1 MSLTKLSEAF
11 IRSAAY
17 ERRFLAKNPW
27 DLTMVL
33 WIPLATVLL
42 IWWIFSQTQITDLP
56 IGVIDQDNGPVANT
70 AVRYLEAS
78 PTLTVKNT
86 YYSAAEAEAAIL
98 QRDIYAVV
106 IIPEDFSRNILSS
119 QSSPLILQV
128 NAQYGTHSG
137 IIQTSVQAVAGTLSA
152 GVEIQRLVKQGMAPS
167 QAALAYSP
175 ISIQRISL
183 FNAATDYQQFLAST
197 VIPALLHILA
207 MVIGATTI
215 GRELRD
221 KQLGHWYGFID
232 AGKPEL
238 TLHYQ
243 TTTNAENNLPDSHQ
257 TVSNQAASDANHQTD
272 EHYTEQI
279 GQHISDSHHDGV
291 SKNSSANN
299 NNDVINNGPSS
310 TANQTTEPVSILV
323 LLFGLLGKYFWPML
337 AYSLWSI
344 LALWLAAPQESVAI
358 SSIVITYLSLI
369 ILMMLSFW
377 LGAIFTLGSF
387 SLRMGLSA
395 TGFISAP
402 SYAFAGVTFPYIAIS
417 DSAQHWSDAL
427 PLTHYLKLHI
437 AQLQMQAPV
446 AISLPI
452 IYGLAI
458 ATIIAMSLTA
468 LLTKRA
474 LAHPER
480 WGAR

>member
-1 MSLTKLSEAF
+1 MRLTQLSEAF

-17 ERRFLAKNPW
+17 ERRFLAKNSW
-27 DLTMVL
+27 DFAMVV

-42 IWWIFSQTQITDLP
+42 IWWIFSQTQITNLP
-56 IGVIDQDNGPVANT
+56 IGVIDQDNSPVANT

-78 PTLTVKNT
+78 PDITVRQL
-86 YYSAAEAEAAIL
+86 YRSPAAAEAAIL

-119 QSSPLILQV
+119 KPAPLILQV

-137 IIQTSVQAVAGTLSA
+137 IIQKSVQSVAATLSA

-167 QAALAYSP
+167 QAAIAYSP

-221 KQLGHWYGFID
+221 KRIGHWYAFID
-232 AGKPEL
+232 TGRPNLTALIDNEALSTLDNKQTRSDDPEISESL
-238 TLHYQ
+238 KK
-243 TTTNAENNLPDSHQ
+243 
-257 TVSNQAASDANHQTD
+257 NQQ
-272 EHYTEQI
+272 
-279 GQHISDSHHDGV
+279 
-291 SKNSSANN
+291 
-299 NNDVINNGPSS
+299 
-310 TANQTTEPVSILV
+310 VSIAILI
-323 LLFGLLGKYFWPML
+323 FGLLGKYFWPML
-337 AYSLWSI
+337 AYSIWSA
-344 LALWLAAPQESVAI
+344 LALWLATPQQTVALA
-358 SSIVITYLSLI
+358 SMVVTYIGLI
-369 ILMMLSFW
+369 LLMMLSFW
-377 LGAIFTLGSF
+377 LGAIFTLNSF

-417 DSAQHWSDAL
+417 DSAQHWSNIL

-437 AQLQMQAPV
+437 AQLQMHAPV

-452 IYGLAI
+452 IYGLTL
-458 ATIIAMSLTA
+458 ATLIAMGLTA
-468 LLTKRA
+468 VLSKRA
-474 LAHPER
+474 LARPER

>member
-1 MSLTKLSEAF
+1 MHLTKLSEAF
-11 IRSAAY
+11 LRSAAY
-17 ERRFLAKNPW
+17 ERRFLAKNHW
-27 DLTMVL
+27 DFSMVV

-56 IGVIDQDNGPVANT
+56 IGVIDQDNSAVANT

-78 PTLTVKNT
+78 PTLTVRQL
-86 YYSAAEAEAAIL
+86 YYSQADAEAAIL

-119 QSSPLILQV
+119 QPAPLTLQV

-137 IIQTSVQAVAGTLSA
+137 IIQAGVQAVASTLSA
-152 GVEIQRLVKQGMAPS
+152 GVEIKRLVKQGVAPS
-167 QAALAYSP
+167 QAMTAYAP
-175 ISIQRISL
+175 ISVQRISL
-183 FNAATDYQQFLAST
+183 FNAATNYQQFLAST

-221 KQLGHWYGFID
+221 KNIGRWYRFID
-232 AGKPEL
+232 IGKPHL
-238 TLHYQ
+238 TLSKPSK
-243 TTTNAENNLPDSHQ
+243 TTSSLSTKQDS
-257 TVSNQAASDANHQTD
+257 SDNKAS
-272 EHYTEQI
+272 
-279 GQHISDSHHDGV
+279 S
-291 SKNSSANN
+291 SSAK
-299 NNDVINNGPSS
+299 VPHS
-310 TANQTTEPVSILV
+310 VSLSV
-323 LLFGLLGKYFWPML
+323 LGFGLLGKYFWPIL
-337 AYSLWSI
+337 AYSLWSALI
-344 LALWLAAPQESVAI
+344 LWLATSNQNI
-358 SSIVITYLSLI
+358 NIMSLMAVYAGFLC
-369 ILMMLSFW
+369 LMVLSFW
-377 LGAIFTLGSF
+377 LGAIFTLNSF
-387 SLRMGLSA
+387 SLRMGLST

-417 DSAQHWSDAL
+417 DSAQYWSNAL

-437 AQLQMQAPV
+437 AQLQMQAPI

-452 IYGLAI
+452 VYGLMLA
-458 ATIIAMSLTA
+458 AIIALILAA

>member
-1 MSLTKLSEAF
+1 MRLTKQKKLSEQKGLIGAF
-11 IRSAAY
+11 VRSAGY

-27 DLTMVL
+27 DLSMVI

-42 IWWIFSQTQITDLP
+42 IWWIFSQIQITDLP
-56 IGVIDQDNGPVANT
+56 IGVMDNDRGPIANT
-70 AVRYLEAS
+70 AVRYLEAN
-78 PTLTVKNT
+78 PNLTVKQL
-86 YYSAAEAEAAIL
+86 YHSPAAVEAALL

-106 IIPEDFSRNILSS
+106 IIPEDFSRNISS
-119 QSSPLILQV
+119 SKPAPIVLQV

-137 IIQTSVQAVAGTLSA
+137 IIQTSVQSVIGTLSA
-152 GVEIQRLVKQGMAPS
+152 GVEIQRLVKKGMAPS
-167 QAALAYSP
+167 QAAIAYSP

-221 KQLGHWYGFID
+221 KQIGRWYNFIESGHPDLTSMEANIENDIENDKTISASTSVEDNKTFITD
-232 AGKPEL
+232 NKPRK
-238 TLHYQ
+238 
-243 TTTNAENNLPDSHQ
+243 
-257 TVSNQAASDANHQTD
+257 AS
-272 EHYTEQI
+272 
-279 GQHISDSHHDGV
+279 IS
-291 SKNSSANN
+291 
-299 NNDVINNGPSS
+299 
-310 TANQTTEPVSILV
+310 V
-323 LLFGLLGKYFWPML
+323 LLFGLLGKYFWPIL
-337 AYSLWSI
+337 AYSLWSV
-344 LALWLAAPQESVAI
+344 LALWLAAPQQAVVI
-358 SSIVITYLSLI
+358 SSIMATYVGLVL
-369 ILMMLSFW
+369 LMMLSFW
-377 LGAIFTLGSF
+377 LGAIFTLTSF
-387 SLRMGLSA
+387 SLRMGLSS

-417 DSAQHWSDAL
+417 DSAKHWSDAL

-452 IYGLAI
+452 VYGLTL
-458 ATIIAMSLTA
+458 ATVIAMFLVA
-468 LLTKRA
+468 LLSKRA

>member
-1 MSLTKLSEAF
+1 MRLTQLSEAF

-17 ERRFLAKNPW
+17 ERRFLHKNPW
-27 DLTMVL
+27 DLTMVV
-33 WIPLATVLL
+33 WIPLLTVLL
-42 IWWIFSQTQITDLP
+42 IWWIFSQTQITNLP
-56 IGVIDQDNGPVANT
+56 IGIIDQDNGPVANT
-70 AVRYLEAS
+70 AVRYLDAS
-78 PTLTVKNT
+78 PTLSVRQM

-119 QSSPLILQV
+119 KSAPLILQV

-137 IIQTSVQAVAGTLSA
+137 IIQTGVQAVAGTLSA
-152 GVEIQRLVKQGMAPS
+152 GVEIQRLIKQGMAPS
-167 QAALAYSP
+167 QAAIAYSP

-221 KQLGHWYGFID
+221 KQLGHWYGFIASAQAYD
-232 AGKPEL
+232 
-238 TLHYQ
+238 
-243 TTTNAENNLPDSHQ
+243 NLSG
-257 TVSNQAASDANHQTD
+257 S
-272 EHYTEQI
+272 I
-279 GQHISDSHHDGV
+279 
-291 SKNSSANN
+291 SANISGNVN
-299 NNDVINNGPSS
+299 NNVADNTVQKIAALSQPAAKLPNS
-310 TANQTTEPVSILV
+310 TAKDNTNQKPVSTLPSVHMGV

-337 AYSLWSI
+337 AYGLWSI
-344 LALWLAAPQESVAI
+344 LALWLATPQESVA
-358 SSIVITYLSLI
+358 SSAFFATYLGLLL
-369 ILMMLSFW
+369 LMMLSFW

-417 DSAQHWSDAL
+417 DSAKHWSDAL

-437 AQLQMQAPV
+437 AQMQMQAPV

-452 IYGLAI
+452 LYGLAI
-458 ATIIAMSLTA
+458 ATVVAMMLTA

>member
-1 MSLTKLSEAF
+1 MRLNKQKRLSGQKGLIGAF
-11 IRSAAY
+11 VRSAGY

-27 DLTMVL
+27 DLSMVL

-42 IWWIFSQTQITDLP
+42 IWWIFSQIQITDLP
-56 IGVIDQDNGPVANT
+56 IGVMDKDRGPIANT
-70 AVRYLEAS
+70 AVRYLEAN
-78 PTLTVKNT
+78 PNLTVRQL
-86 YYSAAEAEAAIL
+86 YHSPAAVEAALL

-106 IIPEDFSRNILSS
+106 IIPEDFSRNISS
-119 QSSPLILQV
+119 SKPAPIVLQV

-137 IIQTSVQAVAGTLSA
+137 IIQTSVQSVIGTLSA

-167 QAALAYSP
+167 QAAIAYSP
-175 ISIQRISL
+175 IGIQRISL

-221 KQLGHWYGFID
+221 KQIGRWYDFIESGHPD
-232 AGKPEL
+232 L
-238 TLHYQ
+238 TNIEANIKNDIKNDK
-243 TTTNAENNLPDSHQ
+243 TI
-257 TVSNQAASDANHQTD
+257 AASTSAADNKTFITD
-272 EHYTEQI
+272 NKPI
-279 GQHISDSHHDGV
+279 KASIS
-291 SKNSSANN
+291 
-299 NNDVINNGPSS
+299 
-310 TANQTTEPVSILV
+310 V
-323 LLFGLLGKYFWPML
+323 LLSGLLGKYFWPTL

-344 LALWLAAPQESVAI
+344 LALWLATPQQAVAI
-358 SSIVITYLSLI
+358 SSIMATYVGLVL
-369 ILMMLSFW
+369 LMMLSFW
-377 LGAIFTLGSF
+377 LGAIFTLTSF
-387 SLRMGLSA
+387 SLRMGLSS

-417 DSAQHWSDAL
+417 DSAKHWSDAL

-452 IYGLAI
+452 VYGLTL
-458 ATIIAMSLTA
+458 ATVIAMFLAA
-468 LLTKRA
+468 LLSKRA

>member
-1 MSLTKLSEAF
+1 MRLTKQKKLGEQKGLIGAF
-11 IRSAAY
+11 VRSAGY

-27 DLTMVL
+27 DLSMVI

-42 IWWIFSQTQITDLP
+42 IWWIFSQIQITDLP
-56 IGVIDQDNGPVANT
+56 IGVMDKDRGPIANT
-70 AVRYLEAS
+70 AVRYLEAN
-78 PTLTVKNT
+78 PNLTVKQL
-86 YYSAAEAEAAIL
+86 YHSPAAVEAALL

-106 IIPEDFSRNILSS
+106 IIPEDFSRNISS
-119 QSSPLILQV
+119 SKPAPIVLQV

-137 IIQTSVQAVAGTLSA
+137 IIQTSVQSVIGTLSA
-152 GVEIQRLVKQGMAPS
+152 GVEIQRLVKKGMAPS
-167 QAALAYSP
+167 QAAIAYSP

-221 KQLGHWYGFID
+221 KQIGRWYDFIESGHPD
-232 AGKPEL
+232 L
-238 TLHYQ
+238 TNIANSK
-243 TTTNAENNLPDSHQ
+243 TI
-257 TVSNQAASDANHQTD
+257 AALTAIEDHNTSIKDDRPRKAS
-272 EHYTEQI
+272 
-279 GQHISDSHHDGV
+279 IS
-291 SKNSSANN
+291 
-299 NNDVINNGPSS
+299 
-310 TANQTTEPVSILV
+310 V
-323 LLFGLLGKYFWPML
+323 LLFGLLGKYFWPIL
-337 AYSLWSI
+337 AYSLWSV
-344 LALWLAAPQESVAI
+344 LALWLAAPQQTLAI
-358 SSIVITYLSLI
+358 SSITATYIGLVL
-369 ILMMLSFW
+369 LMMLSFW
-377 LGAIFTLGSF
+377 LGAIFTLTSF
-387 SLRMGLSA
+387 SLRMGLSS

-417 DSAQHWSDAL
+417 DSAQHWSDVL

-452 IYGLAI
+452 VYGLTL
-458 ATIIAMSLTA
+458 ATLIAMFLAT
-468 LLTKRA
+468 LLSKRA
-474 LAHPER
+474 LSHPER

>member
-1 MSLTKLSEAF
+1 MRLTKLSGAF
-11 IRSAAY
+11 LRSAAY

-27 DLTMVL
+27 DLAMVV

-78 PTLTVKNT
+78 PTLMVKQL
-86 YYSAAEAEAAIL
+86 YASESDAEAAIL

-106 IIPEDFSRNILSS
+106 IIPEDFSRNILSGKPA
-119 QSSPLILQV
+119 PLVLQV

-137 IIQTSVQAVAGTLSA
+137 IIQTSVQSVAGTLSA
-152 GVEIQRLVKQGMAPS
+152 GVEIQRLIKQGMAPS
-167 QAALAYSP
+167 QAAIAYSP

-183 FNAATDYQQFLAST
+183 FNAATNYQQFLAST

-207 MVIGATTI
+207 MVVGATTI

-221 KQLGHWYGFID
+221 KKIGHWYDVITND
-232 AGKPEL
+232 DEK
-238 TLHYQ
+238 
-243 TTTNAENNLPDSHQ
+243 TTTPRNDTKPR
-257 TVSNQAASDANHQTD
+257 QAS
-272 EHYTEQI
+272 
-279 GQHISDSHHDGV
+279 IS
-291 SKNSSANN
+291 
-299 NNDVINNGPSS
+299 I
-310 TANQTTEPVSILV
+310 
-323 LLFGLLGKYFWPML
+323 LLFGLLGKYFWPMM
-337 AYSLWSI
+337 AYSLWSM
-344 LALWLAAPQESVAI
+344 LAIWFAAPQESVAI
-358 SSIVITYLSLI
+358 GSIIATYIGLLL
-369 ILMMLSFW
+369 LMMLSFF
-377 LGAIFTLGSF
+377 LGAILTLNSF
-387 SLRMGLSA
+387 SLRMGLSS

-417 DSAQHWSDAL
+417 DNAQHWSDVL

-437 AQLQMQAPV
+437 AQLQMHAPAAV
-446 AISLPI
+446 SLPI
-452 IYGLAI
+452 VYGLTL
-458 ATIIAMSLTA
+458 ATMITMLLTT

>member
-1 MSLTKLSEAF
+1 MHLNKLGGAF
-11 IRSAAY
+11 LRSAAY

-27 DLTMVL
+27 DFSMVV

-42 IWWIFSQTQITDLP
+42 IWWIFSQIQITDLP
-56 IGVIDQDNGPVANT
+56 IGVIDNDRGPVANT
-70 AVRYLEAS
+70 AVRYLEAN
-78 PTLTVKNT
+78 PNLTVKQLYHT
-86 YYSAAEAEAAIL
+86 PAAAKAAIL

-106 IIPEDFSRNILSS
+106 IIPEDFSRNISS
-119 QSSPLILQV
+119 SKPAPIILQV

-137 IIQTSVQAVAGTLSA
+137 IIQTSVQSVIGTLSA
-152 GVEIQRLVKQGMAPS
+152 GVEIQRLVKRGVSPS
-167 QAALAYSP
+167 QAAIAYSP

-183 FNAATDYQQFLAST
+183 FNAVTDYQQFLAST

-207 MVIGATTI
+207 MVVGATTI

-221 KQLGHWYGFID
+221 KRIGRWYRFID
-232 AGKPEL
+232 GSRSDL
-238 TLHYQ
+238 TLPS
-243 TTTNAENNLPDSHQ
+243 NNIEADTSDNVASSQLSAPKN
-257 TVSNQAASDANHQTD
+257 VS
-272 EHYTEQI
+272 
-279 GQHISDSHHDGV
+279 V
-291 SKNSSANN
+291 
-299 NNDVINNGPSS
+299 
-310 TANQTTEPVSILV
+310 LV
-323 LLFGLLGKYFWPML
+323 LIFGLLGKYFWPIL
-337 AYSLWSI
+337 AYSIWSI
-344 LALWLAAPQESVAI
+344 LAIWLAAPQQSIAI
-358 SSIVITYLSLI
+358 SSIIATYLGLVL
-369 ILMMLSFW
+369 LMMLSFW
-377 LGAIFTLGSF
+377 LGAIFTLGSY

-446 AISLPI
+446 AVSLPI
-452 IYGLAI
+452 VYGLTL
-458 ATIIAMSLTA
+458 ATLIAMFLTA
-468 LLTKRA
+468 LLSKRA

>member
-1 MSLTKLSEAF
+1 MHLTKLSEAF
-11 IRSAAY
+11 LRSAAY
-17 ERRFLAKNPW
+17 ERRFLAKNHW
-27 DLTMVL
+27 DFSMVV

-56 IGVIDQDNGPVANT
+56 IGVIDQDNSAVANT

-78 PTLTVKNT
+78 PTLTVRQL
-86 YYSAAEAEAAIL
+86 YYSQADAEAAIL

-119 QSSPLILQV
+119 QPAPLTLQV

-137 IIQTSVQAVAGTLSA
+137 IIQAGVQAVASTLSA
-152 GVEIQRLVKQGMAPS
+152 GVEIKRLVKQGVAPS
-167 QAALAYSP
+167 QAMTAYAP
-175 ISIQRISL
+175 ISVQRISL
-183 FNAATDYQQFLAST
+183 FNAATNYQQFLAST

-221 KQLGHWYGFID
+221 KNIGRWYRFID
-232 AGKPEL
+232 TGKPNL
-238 TLHYQ
+238 TL
-243 TTTNAENNLPDSHQ
+243 SR
-257 TVSNQAASDANHQTD
+257 ASETSSSLSTKQ
-272 EHYTEQI
+272 
-279 GQHISDSHHDGV
+279 
-291 SKNSSANN
+291 NSSYNKA
-299 NNDVINNGPSS
+299 SS
-310 TANQTTEPVSILV
+310 NAKMPNSVSLSVLV
-323 LLFGLLGKYFWPML
+323 FGLLGKYFWPIL
-337 AYSLWSI
+337 AYSLWSALI
-344 LALWLAAPQESVAI
+344 LWLATSNQNI
-358 SSIVITYLSLI
+358 NITSLMAVYAGFLC
-369 ILMMLSFW
+369 LMVLSFW
-377 LGAIFTLGSF
+377 LGAIFTLNSF
-387 SLRMGLSA
+387 SLRMGLST

-417 DSAQHWSDAL
+417 DSAQYWSNAL

-437 AQLQMQAPV
+437 AQLQMQAPI

-452 IYGLAI
+452 VYGLTLAV
-458 ATIIAMSLTA
+458 IIALVLAA

>member
-1 MSLTKLSEAF
+1 MRLTKQKKLSEQKGLIGAF
-11 IRSAAY
+11 IRSAGY

-27 DLTMVL
+27 DLSMVI

-42 IWWIFSQTQITDLP
+42 IWWIFSQIQITDLP
-56 IGVIDQDNGPVANT
+56 IGVMDNDRGPVANT
-70 AVRYLEAS
+70 AVRYLEAN
-78 PTLTVKNT
+78 PNLTVKQL
-86 YYSAAEAEAAIL
+86 YHSPAAVEAALL

-106 IIPEDFSRNILSS
+106 IIPEDFSRNISS
-119 QSSPLILQV
+119 SKPAPIVLQV

-137 IIQTSVQAVAGTLSA
+137 IIQTSVQSVIGTLSA
-152 GVEIQRLVKQGMAPS
+152 GVEIQRLVKKGIAPS
-167 QAALAYSP
+167 QAAIAYSP

-221 KQLGHWYGFID
+221 KQIGRWYDFIESGHLY
-232 AGKPEL
+232 L
-238 TLHYQ
+238 T
-243 TTTNAENNLPDSHQ
+243 NIEANIENDKII
-257 TVSNQAASDANHQTD
+257 AASTSAEDNNTSV
-272 EHYTEQI
+272 I
-279 GQHISDSHHDGV
+279 DSKPRKASV
-291 SKNSSANN
+291 L
-299 NNDVINNGPSS
+299 I
-310 TANQTTEPVSILV
+310 

-337 AYSLWSI
+337 AYSLWSV
-344 LALWLAAPQESVAI
+344 LALWLAAPQQTVAI
-358 SSIVITYLSLI
+358 SSIMATYVGLVL
-369 ILMMLSFW
+369 LMMLSFW
-377 LGAIFTLGSF
+377 LGAIFTLTSF
-387 SLRMGLSA
+387 SLRMGLSS

-417 DSAQHWSDAL
+417 DSAQHWSDVL

-452 IYGLAI
+452 VYGLTL
-458 ATIIAMSLTA
+458 ATLIAMFLTT
-468 LLTKRA
+468 LLSKRA

>member
-1 MSLTKLSEAF
+1 MRLTQLSEAF

-17 ERRFLAKNPW
+17 ERRFLRKNPW
-27 DLTMVL
+27 DLTMVV
-33 WIPLATVLL
+33 WIPLLTVLL
-42 IWWIFSQTQITDLP
+42 IWWIFSQTQITNLP

-70 AVRYLEAS
+70 AVRYLDAS
-78 PTLTVKNT
+78 PMLSVRQR

-119 QSSPLILQV
+119 KSAPLILQV

-137 IIQTSVQAVAGTLSA
+137 IIQTGVQAVAGTLSA
-152 GVEIQRLVKQGMAPS
+152 GVEIQRLIKQGMAPS
-167 QAALAYSP
+167 QAAIAYSP

-221 KQLGHWYGFID
+221 KQLGHWYGFIASAQAYD
-232 AGKPEL
+232 
-238 TLHYQ
+238 
-243 TTTNAENNLPDSHQ
+243 NLSG
-257 TVSNQAASDANHQTD
+257 SISASA
-272 EHYTEQI
+272 
-279 GQHISDSHHDGV
+279 
-291 SKNSSANN
+291 SASGNVNN
-299 NNDVINNGPSS
+299 NVADNTVQKIAALSQPAAKLPNS
-310 TANQTTEPVSILV
+310 TAKGNTNQKPVSTLPSVHMGV

-337 AYSLWSI
+337 AYGLWSI
-344 LALWLAAPQESVAI
+344 LALWLATPQESVA
-358 SSIVITYLSLI
+358 SSAFFATYLGLLL
-369 ILMMLSFW
+369 LMMLSFW

-417 DSAQHWSDAL
+417 DSAKHWSDAL

-437 AQLQMQAPV
+437 AQMQMQAPV

-452 IYGLAI
+452 LYGLAI
-458 ATIIAMSLTA
+458 ATVVAMMLTA

>member
-1 MSLTKLSEAF
+1 MHLTKLSEAF
-11 IRSAAY
+11 LRSAAY
-17 ERRFLAKNPW
+17 ERRFLAKNHW
-27 DLTMVL
+27 DFSMVV

-56 IGVIDQDNGPVANT
+56 IGVIDQDNSAVANT

-78 PTLTVKNT
+78 PTLTVRQL
-86 YYSAAEAEAAIL
+86 YYSQADAEAAIL

-119 QSSPLILQV
+119 QPAPLTLQV

-137 IIQTSVQAVAGTLSA
+137 IIQAGVQAVASTLSA
-152 GVEIQRLVKQGMAPS
+152 GVEIKRLVKQGVAPS
-167 QAALAYSP
+167 QAMTAYAP
-175 ISIQRISL
+175 ISVQRISL
-183 FNAATDYQQFLAST
+183 FNAATNYQQFLAST

-221 KQLGHWYGFID
+221 KNIGRWYRFID
-232 AGKPEL
+232 TGKPNL
-238 TLHYQ
+238 TLSKTSK
-243 TTTNAENNLPDSHQ
+243 TTSSLSTKQDSSNNKTSSNAKMPNS
-257 TVSNQAASDANHQTD
+257 VSLS
-272 EHYTEQI
+272 
-279 GQHISDSHHDGV
+279 V
-291 SKNSSANN
+291 
-299 NNDVINNGPSS
+299 
-310 TANQTTEPVSILV
+310 LV
-323 LLFGLLGKYFWPML
+323 FGLLGKYFWPIL
-337 AYSLWSI
+337 AYSLWSALI
-344 LALWLAAPQESVAI
+344 LWLATSNQNI
-358 SSIVITYLSLI
+358 NIMSLLAVYAGFLC
-369 ILMMLSFW
+369 LMVLSFW
-377 LGAIFTLGSF
+377 LGAIFTLNSF
-387 SLRMGLSA
+387 SLRMGLST

-417 DSAQHWSDAL
+417 DSAQYWSNAL

-437 AQLQMQAPV
+437 AQLQMQAPI

-452 IYGLAI
+452 VYGLMLA
-458 ATIIAMSLTA
+458 AIIALILAA

>member
-1 MSLTKLSEAF
+1 MRLTQLSEAF

-17 ERRFLAKNPW
+17 ERRFLAKNSW
-27 DLTMVL
+27 DFAMVV

-42 IWWIFSQTQITDLP
+42 IWWIFSQTQITNLP
-56 IGVIDQDNGPVANT
+56 IGVIDQDNSHVANT
-70 AVRYLEAS
+70 VVRYLEAS
-78 PTLTVKNT
+78 PDITVRQL
-86 YYSAAEAEAAIL
+86 YRSPAAAEAAIL

-119 QSSPLILQV
+119 RPAPLILQV

-137 IIQTSVQAVAGTLSA
+137 IIQKSVQSVAATLSA

-167 QAALAYSP
+167 QAAIAYSP

-221 KQLGHWYGFID
+221 KRIGHWYAFID
-232 AGKPEL
+232 TGRPNLTALIDSEALSTLDNKQTRSDDPETSTSL
-238 TLHYQ
+238 KK
-243 TTTNAENNLPDSHQ
+243 
-257 TVSNQAASDANHQTD
+257 NQQ
-272 EHYTEQI
+272 
-279 GQHISDSHHDGV
+279 
-291 SKNSSANN
+291 
-299 NNDVINNGPSS
+299 
-310 TANQTTEPVSILV
+310 VSIAV
-323 LLFGLLGKYFWPML
+323 LIFGLLGKYFWPML
-337 AYSLWSI
+337 AYSIWSA
-344 LALWLAAPQESVAI
+344 LALWLATPQQTVALA
-358 SSIVITYLSLI
+358 SMAVTYIGLI
-369 ILMMLSFW
+369 LLTMLSFW
-377 LGAIFTLGSF
+377 LGAIFTLNSF

-417 DSAQHWSDAL
+417 DSAQHWSNIL

-437 AQLQMQAPV
+437 AQLQMHAPV

-452 IYGLAI
+452 IYGLTL
-458 ATIIAMSLTA
+458 ATLLAMGLTA
-468 LLTKRA
+468 VLSKRA
-474 LAHPER
+474 LARPER

>member
-1 MSLTKLSEAF
+1 MHLTKLSEAF
-11 IRSAAY
+11 LRSAAY
-17 ERRFLAKNPW
+17 ERRFLAKNHW
-27 DLTMVL
+27 DFSMVV

-56 IGVIDQDNGPVANT
+56 IGVIDQDNSAVANT

-78 PTLTVKNT
+78 PTLTVRQL
-86 YYSAAEAEAAIL
+86 YYSQADAEAAIL

-119 QSSPLILQV
+119 QPAPLTLQV

-137 IIQTSVQAVAGTLSA
+137 IIQAGVQAVASTLSA
-152 GVEIQRLVKQGMAPS
+152 GVEIKRLVKQGVAPS
-167 QAALAYSP
+167 QAMTAYAP
-175 ISIQRISL
+175 ISVQRISL
-183 FNAATDYQQFLAST
+183 FNAATNYQQFLAST

-221 KQLGHWYGFID
+221 KNIGRWYRFID
-232 AGKPEL
+232 TGKPNL
-238 TLHYQ
+238 TL
-243 TTTNAENNLPDSHQ
+243 SR
-257 TVSNQAASDANHQTD
+257 ASETSSSLSTKQ
-272 EHYTEQI
+272 
-279 GQHISDSHHDGV
+279 
-291 SKNSSANN
+291 NSSYNKA
-299 NNDVINNGPSS
+299 SS
-310 TANQTTEPVSILV
+310 NAKMPNSVSLSVLV
-323 LLFGLLGKYFWPML
+323 FGLLGKYFWPIL
-337 AYSLWSI
+337 AYSLWSALI
-344 LALWLAAPQESVAI
+344 LWLATSNQNI
-358 SSIVITYLSLI
+358 NIMSLLAVYAGFLC
-369 ILMMLSFW
+369 LMVLSFW
-377 LGAIFTLGSF
+377 LGAIFTLNSF
-387 SLRMGLSA
+387 SLRMGLST

-417 DSAQHWSDAL
+417 DSAQYWSNAL

-437 AQLQMQAPV
+437 AQLQMQAPI

-452 IYGLAI
+452 VYGLMLA
-458 ATIIAMSLTA
+458 AIIALILAA

>member
-1 MSLTKLSEAF
+1 MHLTKLSEAF
-11 IRSAAY
+11 LRSAAY
-17 ERRFLAKNPW
+17 ERRFLAKNHW
-27 DLTMVL
+27 DFSMVV

-42 IWWIFSQTQITDLP
+42 IWWVFSQTQITDLP
-56 IGVIDQDNGPVANT
+56 IGVIDQDNSAVANT

-78 PTLTVKNT
+78 PTLTVRQL
-86 YYSAAEAEAAIL
+86 YYSQADAEAAIL

-119 QSSPLILQV
+119 QPAPLTLQV

-137 IIQTSVQAVAGTLSA
+137 IIQAGVQAVASTLSA
-152 GVEIQRLVKQGMAPS
+152 GVEIKRLVKQGVAPS
-167 QAALAYSP
+167 QAMTAYAP
-175 ISIQRISL
+175 ISVQRISL
-183 FNAATDYQQFLAST
+183 FNAATNYQQFLAST

-221 KQLGHWYGFID
+221 KNIGRWYRFID
-232 AGKPEL
+232 TGKPNL
-238 TLHYQ
+238 TL
-243 TTTNAENNLPDSHQ
+243 SR
-257 TVSNQAASDANHQTD
+257 ASETSSSLSTKQ
-272 EHYTEQI
+272 
-279 GQHISDSHHDGV
+279 
-291 SKNSSANN
+291 NSSYNKA
-299 NNDVINNGPSS
+299 SS
-310 TANQTTEPVSILV
+310 NAKMPNSVSLSVLV
-323 LLFGLLGKYFWPML
+323 FGLLGKYFWPIL
-337 AYSLWSI
+337 AYSLWSALI
-344 LALWLAAPQESVAI
+344 LWLATSNQNI
-358 SSIVITYLSLI
+358 NIMSLLAVYAGFLC
-369 ILMMLSFW
+369 LMVLSFW
-377 LGAIFTLGSF
+377 LGAIFTLNSF
-387 SLRMGLSA
+387 SLRMGLST

-417 DSAQHWSDAL
+417 DSAQYWSNAL

-437 AQLQMQAPV
+437 AQLQMQAPI

-452 IYGLAI
+452 VYGLMLA
-458 ATIIAMSLTA
+458 AIIALVLAA

>member
-1 MSLTKLSEAF
+1 MRLTMLNRLGNAF
-11 IRSAAY
+11 LRSAAY

-27 DLTMVL
+27 DFSMVV

-42 IWWIFSQTQITDLP
+42 IWWIFSQIQITDLP
-56 IGVIDQDNGPVANT
+56 IGVIDKDRGPVANT
-70 AVRYLEAS
+70 ALRYLEAN
-78 PTLTVKNT
+78 PNLTVKQL
-86 YYSAAEAEAAIL
+86 YHSPAAAEAAIL

-106 IIPEDFSRNILSS
+106 IIPEDFSRNISS
-119 QSSPLILQV
+119 SKPAPIVLQV

-137 IIQTSVQAVAGTLSA
+137 IIQTSVQSVIGTLSA
-152 GVEIQRLVKQGMAPS
+152 GVEIQRLVKKGMAPS
-167 QAALAYSP
+167 QAAIAYSP

-207 MVIGATTI
+207 MVVGATTI

-221 KQLGHWYGFID
+221 KRIGRWYRFID
-232 AGKPEL
+232 GSRPNL
-238 TLHYQ
+238 SLPS
-243 TTTNAENNLPDSHQ
+243 NN
-257 TVSNQAASDANHQTD
+257 TDANTSGNTASTQLQTPKD
-272 EHYTEQI
+272 
-279 GQHISDSHHDGV
+279 V
-291 SKNSSANN
+291 S
-299 NNDVINNGPSS
+299 V
-310 TANQTTEPVSILV
+310 LV
-323 LLFGLLGKYFWPML
+323 LIFGLLGKYFWPIL
-337 AYSLWSI
+337 AYSIWSI
-344 LALWLAAPQESVAI
+344 LAIWLAAPQQAIAI
-358 SSIVITYLSLI
+358 SSIIATYLGLVL
-369 ILMMLSFW
+369 LMMLSFW
-377 LGAIFTLGSF
+377 LGAILTLASY

-446 AISLPI
+446 AVSLPVV
-452 IYGLAI
+452 YGLTI
-458 ATIIAMSLTA
+458 ATLIAMFLTA
-468 LLTKRA
+468 LLSKRA

>member
-1 MSLTKLSEAF
+1 MCLTQLSEAF

-17 ERRFLAKNPW
+17 ERRFLAKNSW
-27 DLTMVL
+27 DFAMVV

-42 IWWIFSQTQITDLP
+42 IWWIFSQTQITNLP
-56 IGVIDQDNGPVANT
+56 IGVIDQDNSPIANT

-78 PTLTVKNT
+78 PDITVRQL
-86 YYSAAEAEAAIL
+86 YRSPAAAEAAIL

-106 IIPEDFSRNILSS
+106 IIPEDFSHNILSNKPA
-119 QSSPLILQV
+119 PLILQV

-137 IIQTSVQAVAGTLSA
+137 IIQKSVQSVAATLSA

-167 QAALAYSP
+167 QAAIAYSP

-221 KQLGHWYGFID
+221 KRIGHWYAFID
-232 AGKPEL
+232 TGRPNL
-238 TLHYQ
+238 TALIDSEALSTLDNKQ
-243 TTTNAENNLPDSHQ
+243 TRIDDLETSESLKK
-257 TVSNQAASDANHQTD
+257 NQQ
-272 EHYTEQI
+272 
-279 GQHISDSHHDGV
+279 
-291 SKNSSANN
+291 
-299 NNDVINNGPSS
+299 
-310 TANQTTEPVSILV
+310 VSIAV
-323 LLFGLLGKYFWPML
+323 LIFGLLGKYFWPML
-337 AYSLWSI
+337 AYSIWSA
-344 LALWLAAPQESVAI
+344 LALWLATPQQTVALA
-358 SSIVITYLSLI
+358 SMVVTYIGLI
-369 ILMMLSFW
+369 LLMMLSFW
-377 LGAIFTLGSF
+377 LGAIFTLNSF

-417 DSAQHWSDAL
+417 DSAQHWSNIL

-437 AQLQMQAPV
+437 AQLQMHAPV

-452 IYGLAI
+452 IYGLTL
-458 ATIIAMSLTA
+458 ATLLAMGLTA
-468 LLTKRA
+468 VLSKRA
-474 LAHPER
+474 LARPER

>member
-1 MSLTKLSEAF
+1 MHLSEQKGQRGLIGAF
-11 IRSAAY
+11 VRSAAY

-27 DLTMVL
+27 DLSMVV

-42 IWWIFSQTQITDLP
+42 IWWIFSNIQITDLP
-56 IGVIDQDNGPVANT
+56 IGVMDNDRGPVANT
-70 AVRYLEAS
+70 AVRYLEAN
-78 PTLTVKNT
+78 PNLTVKQL
-86 YYSAAEAEAAIL
+86 YHSPAAVEAALL
-98 QRDIYAVV
+98 QRDVYAVV
-106 IIPEDFSRNILSS
+106 IIPEDFSRNISS
-119 QSSPLILQV
+119 SKPAPIVLQV

-137 IIQTSVQAVAGTLSA
+137 IIQTSVQSVIGTLSA
-152 GVEIQRLVKQGMAPS
+152 GVEIQRLVKKGMAPS
-167 QAALAYSP
+167 QAAIAYSP
-175 ISIQRISL
+175 IGIQRISL

-221 KQLGHWYGFID
+221 KQMGRWYDFID
-232 AGKPEL
+232 NGQPDLTNIQNNKAITALTSSEDDKTFAADNKPRK
-238 TLHYQ
+238 
-243 TTTNAENNLPDSHQ
+243 AS
-257 TVSNQAASDANHQTD
+257 VS
-272 EHYTEQI
+272 
-279 GQHISDSHHDGV
+279 
-291 SKNSSANN
+291 
-299 NNDVINNGPSS
+299 
-310 TANQTTEPVSILV
+310 V

-337 AYSLWSI
+337 AYSLWSV
-344 LALWLAAPQESVAI
+344 LALWLATPQQAVAI
-358 SSIVITYLSLI
+358 SSIIATYIGLV

-377 LGAIFTLGSF
+377 LGAIFTLTSF
-387 SLRMGLSA
+387 SLRMGLSS

-417 DSAQHWSDAL
+417 ENAQHWSDVL

-446 AISLPI
+446 AISLSI
-452 IYGLAI
+452 VYGLALATVIAMFI
-458 ATIIAMSLTA
+458 AT
-468 LLTKRA
+468 LLSKRA

>member
-1 MSLTKLSEAF
+1 MHLSEQKGQRGLIGAF
-11 IRSAAY
+11 VRSAAY

-27 DLTMVL
+27 DLSMVV

-42 IWWIFSQTQITDLP
+42 IWWIFSNIQITDLP
-56 IGVIDQDNGPVANT
+56 IGVMDNDRGPVANT
-70 AVRYLEAS
+70 AVRYLEAN
-78 PTLTVKNT
+78 PNLTVKQL
-86 YYSAAEAEAAIL
+86 YHSPAAVEAALL
-98 QRDIYAVV
+98 QRNVYAVV
-106 IIPEDFSRNILSS
+106 IIPEDFSRNISS
-119 QSSPLILQV
+119 SKPAPIVLQV

-137 IIQTSVQAVAGTLSA
+137 IIQTSVQSVIGTLSA
-152 GVEIQRLVKQGMAPS
+152 GVEIQRLVKKGMAPS
-167 QAALAYSP
+167 QAAIAYSP
-175 ISIQRISL
+175 IGIQRISL

-221 KQLGHWYGFID
+221 KQMGRWYDFID
-232 AGKPEL
+232 NGQPDLTNIQNSKAITALTSSEDDKTFAADNKPRK
-238 TLHYQ
+238 
-243 TTTNAENNLPDSHQ
+243 AS
-257 TVSNQAASDANHQTD
+257 VS
-272 EHYTEQI
+272 
-279 GQHISDSHHDGV
+279 
-291 SKNSSANN
+291 
-299 NNDVINNGPSS
+299 
-310 TANQTTEPVSILV
+310 V

-337 AYSLWSI
+337 AYSLWSV
-344 LALWLAAPQESVAI
+344 LALWLATPQQAVAI
-358 SSIVITYLSLI
+358 SSIIATYIGLV

-377 LGAIFTLGSF
+377 LGAIFTLTSF
-387 SLRMGLSA
+387 SLRMGLSS

-417 DSAQHWSDAL
+417 ENAQHWSDAL

-446 AISLPI
+446 AISLSI
-452 IYGLAI
+452 VYGLALATVIAMFI
-458 ATIIAMSLTA
+458 AT
-468 LLTKRA
+468 LLSKRA